1 MSGETARLIQLLQ
14 DQLQQQREQHQEQ
27 MDKLTEA
34 LLQQCMQ
41 PKVTTV
47 TSAIPAFSAFDSTTE
62 LWTDY
67 WSRFQIFIEAN
78 SVPED
83 KGRKVFLTNQSA
95 AVYKLLE
102 NLASQQ
108 TPAKKINDLTMQ
120 NIISF
125 MDDQFDP
132 KRFIVR
138 ESFKFWSQMEH
149 KPGESI
155 QELAAGI
162 RQDAATCSFSSIK
175 NPHDEAMRT
184 RFICSVN
191 NEAVLKAMFKVK
203 DDDLT
208 FARAIE
214 IAIETEDAA
223 KVAKET
229 VYGTKTKTV
238 DKIHLEKQ
246 PSTGK
251 THKPSP
257 RSKHTSSFTP
267 TQPTQHTQSSKN
279 ACASCGKTN
288 HTRDKCYFKNAVCNF
303 CKRTGHIEKACFK
316 KNKDKLLVKAIFR
329 SKLSTVKNIGVFPQ
343 LQQGKTFHFEV
354 DTGAGDNFIS
364 EENWKQL
371 GEPVLQSPDG
381 SYESASRHSL
391 TGKFTMNALPVNT
404 SGKHHYTTSKPIQF
418 VVSKVP
424 DLNLTRLQS
433 HTATEYLSR
442 LTA

>member
-27 MDKLTEA
+27 WTNGTTPMDKLTEA
-34 LLQQCMQ
+34 LLQQGMQ

-47 TSAIPAFSAFDSTTE
+47 MSAIPAFSAFDSTTE

-78 SVPED
+78 SVLDD
-83 KGRKVFLTNQSA
+83 KAPKVFLTNQSA

-108 TPAKKINDLTMQ
+108 TPAKKINDLTMH

-138 ESFKFWSQMEH
+138 ERFKLWSQMER

-155 QELAAGI
+155 QELAARI

-175 NPHDEAMRT
+175 NPQDEAMRT

-238 DKIHLEKQ
+238 DKNSL
-246 PSTGK
+246 
-251 THKPSP
+251 
-257 RSKHTSSFTP
+257 R
-267 TQPTQHTQSSKN
+267 
-279 ACASCGKTN
+279 
-288 HTRDKCYFKNAVCNF
+288 
-303 CKRTGHIEKACFK
+303 KA
-316 KNKDKLLVKAIFR
+316 
-329 SKLSTVKNIGVFPQ
+329 
-343 LQQGKTFHFEV
+343 TFH
-354 DTGAGDNFIS
+354 
-364 EENWKQL
+364 W
-371 GEPVLQSPDG
+371 
-381 SYESASRHSL
+381 
-391 TGKFTMNALPVNT
+391 
-404 SGKHHYTTSKPIQF
+404 
-418 VVSKVP
+418 
-424 DLNLTRLQS
+424 
-433 HTATEYLSR
+433 
-442 LTA
+442 

>member
-1 MSGETARLIQLLQ
+1 
-14 DQLQQQREQHQEQ
+14 
-27 MDKLTEA
+27 
-34 LLQQCMQ
+34 
-41 PKVTTV
+41 
-47 TSAIPAFSAFDSTTE
+47 
-62 LWTDY
+62 
-67 WSRFQIFIEAN
+67 
-78 SVPED
+78 
-83 KGRKVFLTNQSA
+83 
-95 AVYKLLE
+95 
-102 NLASQQ
+102 
-108 TPAKKINDLTMQ
+108 
-120 NIISF
+120 

-138 ESFKFWSQMEH
+138 ERFKFWSQMER

-155 QELAAGI
+155 QELAARI

-175 NPHDEAMRT
+175 NPQDEAMRT

-251 THKPSP
+251 THKPTP
-257 RSKHTSSFTP
+257 RSKHTGTSSP

-303 CKRTGHIEKACFK
+303 CKRTGHIEKASFK
-316 KNKDKLLVKAIFR
+316 KNKDKLPVKAIFR
-329 SKLSTVKNIGVFPQ
+329 NKLSTVKKHRCF
-343 LQQGKTFHFEV
+343 
-354 DTGAGDNFIS
+354 
-364 EENWKQL
+364 
-371 GEPVLQSPDG
+371 SP
-381 SYESASRHSL
+381 A
-391 TGKFTMNALPVNT
+391 
-404 SGKHHYTTSKPIQF
+404 TTIC
-418 VVSKVP
+418 
-424 DLNLTRLQS
+424 
-433 HTATEYLSR
+433 
-442 LTA
+442 